1 MTNPVTQDRI
11 AEVVL
16 SAIRTVSNLAPD
28 HELSRDTKL
37 FGSEELSIDS
47 IGALEMLT
55 IIESELGIE
64 IDDTQ
69 LDFGR
74 LATVN
79 DVIETTRA
87 HTDENGS
94 GRE

>member
-16 SAIRTVSNLAPD
+16 SAIRTVSNLEPD
-28 HELSRDTKL
+28 HELSLDTKL
-37 FGSEELSIDS
+37 FGNEELSIDS

-55 IIESELGIE
+55 IIEGELGIE

-69 LDFGR
+69 LDFGK
-74 LATVN
+74 LATIN

-87 HTDENGS
+87 YTDENGS